1 PSPPPPEPTA
11 SAKRRAPPAP
21 PYPASSSSPVL
32 ASIGRWFAS
41 TTTPPSAPDVARHP
55 LAEPAYRAM
64 WSAYVLA
71 NVGVWIQTV
80 GAAWLMTTLT
90 SDALPVA
97 LVQTATTLP
106 ALVIGLPAGSLGD
119 RVDRRRL
126 VLATQAWMVVSATP
140 QQTSLASRSVG
151 RF

>member
-1 PSPPPPEPTA
+1 
-11 SAKRRAPPAP
+11 
-21 PYPASSSSPVL
+21 
-32 ASIGRWFAS
+32 
-41 TTTPPSAPDVARHP
+41 
-55 LAEPAYRAM
+55 M

-126 VLATQAWMVVSATP
+126 VLATQAWMVVSVTVLAGLTLLGLRRTP
-140 QQTSLASRSVG
+140 SDLRELQRGLRPEKTMSFAKSRG
-151 RF
+151 

>member
-1 PSPPPPEPTA
+1 
-11 SAKRRAPPAP
+11 
-21 PYPASSSSPVL
+21 
-32 ASIGRWFAS
+32 
-41 TTTPPSAPDVARHP
+41 
-55 LAEPAYRAM
+55 M

-106 ALVIGLPAGSLGD
+106 ALLIGLPAGSLGD
-119 RVDRRRL
+119 RRLRGGGLRGRGELPARRRG
-126 VLATQAWMVVSATP
+126 VSGRLRARV
-140 QQTSLASRSVG
+140 SLAPALRSQRNRPGARGLPQGDSDRHPIRLARACPAHRAREEHHLDAV
-151 RF
+151 RQR